1 MFAYVP
7 ASALPL
13 AKSRFAPLA
22 KSRFAPPLEDCAFR
36 LASALAPSRELC
48 SRGGFAAK
56 SGAHLDDSV
65 VPLKA
70 LSGIEYKKIVGCYL
84 IHNRENDRYYVGQS
98 KDVMKRLKQHFRGA
112 VPNNVIFAQDY
123 YSSEYEHKEDLFE
136 VKIVPCSTKDE
147 LDWKEREYIRQYD
160 ANGSGYNSTSGNK

>member
-1 MFAYVP
+1 M
-7 ASALPL
+7 
-13 AKSRFAPLA
+13 
-22 KSRFAPPLEDCAFR
+22 
-36 LASALAPSRELC
+36 
-48 SRGGFAAK
+48 
-56 SGAHLDDSV
+56 
-65 VPLKA
+65 PLKA

-98 KDVMKRLKQHFRGA
+98 KDVMKRLKQHFRGT

-147 LDWKEREYIRQYD
+147 LDRKEREYIRQYD